1 MVEMKIAYVGDF
13 LNHGKSLATTGTS
26 IVFLLSMMEE
36 IETIDIYC
44 PIENKSVESIT
55 LPSKV
60 RVIETYRYDK
70 TSSLM
75 KLLSIRHSSYD
86 KIIFNLLP
94 TAFGNSSITNA
105 FGICIPIILVRL
117 FRMNSV
123 EVVYHNSAFTNDI
136 RKLGYTSIYDR
147 FRSRMLRII
156 EASIFKNVPT
166 FVLLKIYK
174 DQIHTAL
181 KKDKVRYLN
190 AKYLEAIATVF
201 LNNMHGMDII
211 SLGKDK
217 NIPNILLHGSWGPQK
232 NIEIGIKTLDR
243 IRKDGVDFNLVITG
257 GMNHHFPE
265 YVKHFMEILDK
276 YNFAECY
283 KGPVTEKE
291 IFTLFTTSDMLLLPY
306 NTPGGHSGVLE
317 QAMFF
322 EIPTIAID
330 FPEYREQTEGV
341 EFIRLTSLENFYLS
355 TKGSL
360 QINLGSRDMHIKLK
374 LRDAVSNI
382 KTLL

>member
-94 TAFGNSSITNA
+94 TAFGSSSITNA